1 MLEDQE
7 VFEFDDQTI
16 LRDQSENKQKHV
28 NSHQLVEI
36 FYLLEKSG
44 EDYNKNYT
52 EYIRENIEDST
63 EDGDKKV
70 SIENINE
77 NVKANNSFD
86 VIENIDAKKVCI
98 EDFEFRRFLGAG
110 GFGKVYQV
118 EKICGTQQGKIFA
131 MKVQK
136 KTVIVHD
143 EEANEEK
150 HINKS
155 VKLERDVLLAV
166 RHPFIVDLH
175 YAFQAGGKLYLVME
189 YLPGGELFMQ
199 LEKEGRMMEDAAIFY
214 LSQVV
219 LAIEHL
225 HKQGI
230 IYRDLKPENIMLDRE
245 GYIKL
250 TDFGCAKKNIYNEN
264 DYILRGTIEYMAPE
278 ILNGSGRQGKEV
290 DWWSLGVLIHN
301 ILTGDVLF
309 TGSTQIIKKKILGY
323 KFQPKIYPYLT
334 SSAKDVLRKLLQGNV
349 KDRLGHGENGAKAV
363 KNHRFFDLVDWD
375 DVIARKCEPPFVP
388 QLEDENDIS
397 NFDNKF
403 TCLPALDSPPG
414 LLSSQSVEDIF
425 IGFSYSS
432 SVV

>member
-1 MLEDQE
+1 MLEDQD
-7 VFEFDDQTI
+7 VFEFDDQTF
-16 LRDQSENKQKHV
+16 LRNQSENKQKHV
-28 NSHQLVEI
+28 NSHELVEF
-36 FYLLEKSG
+36 FYLFKKSG
-44 EDYNKNYT
+44 EDCNKNYT
-52 EYIRENIEDST
+52 EYKRENIEESQ
-63 EDGDKKV
+63 EDDDKKI
-70 SIENINE
+70 SKEIINE
-77 NVKANNSFD
+77 NIKANISLNET
-86 VIENIDAKKVCI
+86 ENKDAKKVGI
-98 EDFEFRRFLGAG
+98 EDFEFRRFLGSG

-118 EKICGTQQGKIFA
+118 AKTNGSQQGKIYA

-136 KTVIVHD
+136 KTLIVHD

-155 VKLERDVLLAV
+155 VKMERDVLLAV

-189 YLPGGELFMQ
+189 YLAGGELFMQ

-250 TDFGCAKKNIYNEN
+250 TDFGCAKKNVYNES

-309 TGSTQIIKKKILGY
+309 TGSTQIIKKK
-323 KFQPKIYPYLT
+323 
-334 SSAKDVLRKLLQGNV
+334 SSD
-349 KDRLGHGENGAKAV
+349 
-363 KNHRFFDLVDWD
+363 
-375 DVIARKCEPPFVP
+375 
-388 QLEDENDIS
+388 S
-397 NFDNKF
+397 NFSQKSIRSS
-403 TCLPALDSPPG
+403 PAAPRTS
-414 LLSSQSVEDIF
+414 
-425 IGFSYSS
+425 
-432 SVV
+432 